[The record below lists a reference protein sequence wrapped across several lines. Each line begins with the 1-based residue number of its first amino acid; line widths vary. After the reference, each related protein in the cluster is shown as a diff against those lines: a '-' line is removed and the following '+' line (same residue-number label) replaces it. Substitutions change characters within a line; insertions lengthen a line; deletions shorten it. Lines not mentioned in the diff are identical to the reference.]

1 MQSGFQLTDETD
13 MPHPSA
19 RKGKRY
25 ERELVNQCEDAGMR
39 ATRAYASNG
48 EALGEHKN
56 CDLKLSVPDGPD
68 LTVQAKR
75 RATVGGYLTDEHTDL
90 VAVREDHGDSLAVVP
105 FDLFLR
111 LLRK

>member
-1 MQSGFQLTDETD
+1 
-13 MPHPSA
+13 MPNSA

-25 ERELVNQCEDAGMR
+25 ERELVNQCEDAGVR

-56 CDLKLSVPDGPD
+56 CDLKLSLPDGPE

-75 RATVGGYLTDEHTDL
+75 RANVGGYLTDEHVDL
-90 VAVREDHGDSLAVVP
+90 VAVREDRGPSLAVVP
-105 FDLFLR
+105 LDLFLD
-111 LLRK
+111 LLTDSQDDGR

>member
-1 MQSGFQLTDETD
+1 
-13 MPHPSA
+13 MPNSA

-25 ERELVNQCEDAGMR
+25 ERELVNACESAGVP
-39 ATRAYASNG
+39 AQRAYASNG

-75 RATVGGYLTDEHTDL
+75 RANVASYLTDEHTDL
-90 VAVREDHGDSLAVVP
+90 VAVREDRGQSLAVVP
-105 FDLFLR
+105 WDLFLD
-111 LLRK
+111 LLARE